1 MDVIAGFKEKAKKSL
16 KKIVLPETND
26 VRILQAAEKIKKE
39 GFAAPLLVGDVGKTK
54 EMAVSCGAN
63 IDGIEIF
70 DPISSAKLDA
80 YAQAYAKKRQTEGI
94 TKEIALKL
102 VKRNLFFASMM
113 VSEGDADGMVAGA
126 ANATATII
134 QASALAIGYGKGI
147 STPSSFFIMVIP
159 EFQEEQDKIF
169 VYADCAVNIAPT
181 ASQLAEIAVSSGRSA
196 KNLLGIEPRIAMLSF
211 STKGS
216 ASHESVDKVVE
227 ALKIAREKESSFY
240 IDGEFQADTALMQRV
255 AQKKIKEPSE
265 VAGKA
270 NILIFPDLNSGNIA
284 YKLTQYLAG
293 AKAFGPFLQGFAKP
307 VSDLSRGASV
317 DDVVGAVAVVAA
329 Q

>member
-1 MDVIAGFKEKAKKSL
+1 MDIITGFKEKAKKHP

-26 VRILQAAEKIKKE
+26 IRILQAAEKIKNE
-39 GFAAPLLVGDVGKTK
+39 GFAIPVLIGEINKTK
-54 EMAVSCGAN
+54 ETALSCKAN
-63 IDGIEIF
+63 IEGIEIIT
-70 DPISSAKLDA
+70 PLLSSKLEA
-80 YAQAYAKKRQTEGI
+80 YAQVYAKKREI
-94 TKEIALKL
+94 TKEIALNL
-102 VKRNLFFASMM
+102 VKRNLFFAAMM

-134 QASALAIGYGKGI
+134 QVSALAIGYGQGI
-147 STPSSFFIMVIP
+147 STPSSFFIMMIP
-159 EFQEEQDKIF
+159 EFQGEKDKIL
-169 VYADCAVNIAPT
+169 VYADCAVNIAPS

-196 KNLLGIEPRIAMLSF
+196 NNLLGIEPRIAMLSF

-216 ASHESVDKVVE
+216 ASHETVDKVIE
-227 ALKIAREKESSFY
+227 ALKIAREKEPSFF
-240 IDGEFQADTALMQRV
+240 IDGEFQADTALIAKV
-255 AQKKIKEPSE
+255 AQKKIKEPSD

-270 NILIFPDLNSGNIA
+270 NILIFPDLNSGNIS